1 MSQSESEIE
10 SKCRQCRKIA
20 LKLKKA
26 SNGRPRDTPNK
37 RNYCPFNLEHWYLHD
52 VKGRLGTVD
61 GKDIEVARQQQQLLH
76 INTFTGCTRSKQ
88 KVPSYSTTLCRR
100 CMLFPGSTTLG
111 MSDFHNQSSTNSTNS
126 KSGTCAASRVNQGP
140 KWSWSTA
147 RKAARSA
154 SDQMGIALAAHNAE
168 LNVYQCL

>member
-26 SNGRPRDTPNK
+26 LNGRPRDTPNK

-126 KSGTCAASRVNQGP
+126 KSGTAQPAESTKFRNGHGQQLEKLHEAP
-140 KWSWSTA
+140 QIKW
-147 RKAARSA
+147 
-154 SDQMGIALAAHNAE
+154 ALLWLRITQN
-168 LNVYQCL
+168 